1 MEDQRR
7 SERKSTIDKS
17 NRLREIE
24 LKKTAKLKKNK
35 ADIQQIE
42 VETSLTIN
50 KVEPEEERGIDTDQP
65 GTSGGG
71 IVGYN
76 SSDDVS
82 DVEEYLDPLGAVRSP
97 EKSDSVRRE
106 SLVVTLERRSSQ
118 ADNWSV
124 KVNKFFPS
132 GCVLSPPPCI
142 PPSSPR
148 FHGFLNQ
155 TIEGEEQFIEVWM
168 VSILIPLQ
176 ESTSLYLL
184 SRVSDPLLFPSTS
197 TSITSFYL
205 TEELRLSTGCH
216 SSMLMSSKAV
226 FL

>member
-24 LKKTAKLKKNK
+24 LERQTAKLEKNK

-42 VETSLTIN
+42 VETSLIVN

-71 IVGYN
+71 IVGNN
-76 SSDDVS
+76 SSDDDDVS
-82 DVEEYLDPLGAVRSP
+82 EVEEYLDPLGAVRSP
-97 EKSDSVRRE
+97 GKSDSVRRE
-106 SLVVTLERRSSQ
+106 SLVITLERRSSQ

-132 GCVLSPPPCI
+132 DCVKSPTLCTTFFPKISRI
-142 PPSSPR
+142 P
-148 FHGFLNQ
+148 
-155 TIEGEEQFIEVWM
+155 
-168 VSILIPLQ
+168 
-176 ESTSLYLL
+176 
-184 SRVSDPLLFPSTS
+184 
-197 TSITSFYL
+197 
-205 TEELRLSTGCH
+205 
-216 SSMLMSSKAV
+216 
-226 FL
+226 

>member
-24 LKKTAKLKKNK
+24 LERQTAKLKKNK

-50 KVEPEEERGIDTDQP
+50 KVEPEEERDIDTDQP

-82 DVEEYLDPLGAVRSP
+82 DVEEYIDPLGAVRSP

-106 SLVVTLERRSSQ
+106 SLVVTLERRSS
-118 ADNWSV
+118 
-124 KVNKFFPS
+124 
-132 GCVLSPPPCI
+132 
-142 PPSSPR
+142 
-148 FHGFLNQ
+148 
-155 TIEGEEQFIEVWM
+155 
-168 VSILIPLQ
+168 
-176 ESTSLYLL
+176 
-184 SRVSDPLLFPSTS
+184 
-197 TSITSFYL
+197 
-205 TEELRLSTGCH
+205 
-216 SSMLMSSKAV
+216 
-226 FL
+226 